1 MIPDFA
7 VFFSRSNVKVL
18 HDGRLLY
25 TSGGVCVLH
34 DTVKNEQSHFT
45 GHDDMVNCISV
56 HPHSVGN
63 VAASGQIGDKPKV
76 CLWHTKD
83 PSKPLLTLSVDPVK
97 EARGRDANAFPRVRK
112 LGAQGQVCVFNREF
126 LLFFLYSLSS
136 RDAREWSFFSNLSLK
151 STILTCTSD
160 LLK

>member
-1 MIPDFA
+1 MPDFV

-76 CLWHTKD
+76 YLWHTKD

-112 LGAQGQVCVFNREF
+112 LGAQGQVCVFN
-126 LLFFLYSLSS
+126 
-136 RDAREWSFFSNLSLK
+136 
-151 STILTCTSD
+151 
-160 LLK
+160 